1 MYIIKVD
8 GQEIYSPALSDD
20 PMQIISPRLQL
31 EVNAAG
37 SLSFIIPPG
46 HGAYNSI
53 HKLKSIVTMEQ
64 DGVEI
69 FRGRA
74 MEEKTDSYNQKEV
87 YCEGDLSFLL
97 DSVQRPFTFSGTA
110 LAYCTQAIATHNS
123 QVEAEKRFTIGNF
136 SALTDAT
143 VLNLE
148 SDGYTDTL
156 SAIQAVLEGHEGF
169 LRTRYANGV
178 NYLDFVTRSGA
189 NNGQAIEFGVNLVD
203 FENQTMAEEICT
215 VLLPIG
221 GMLEDGTTVTIA
233 SVNNGSDTIENTEA
247 IAQYGRIVKTYA
259 FDNVTDPAELL
270 KLARAKLDAMT
281 IGQTLTLQA
290 VDMHL
295 LDKQKGIILP
305 GVPVVIHTLP
315 HGVDKEDICISVDLD
330 PENPEKAVYT
340 FGEPAKTQ
348 SGTAALIANQMHTH
362 TRTVQQLYKH
372 YTETD
377 YTVKIHTGLL
387 DSHEEYLAQAKI
399 ELDGINGQLDLMVQK
414 DELISAINMSPESIQ
429 ISSSKINLVGY
440 VTMTQ
445 FEAKIADIESGWS
458 EYLYSSQLNADVANI
473 ESLNSGDIAAASVE
487 ASVMTIDGNAV
498 ATQAWVAN
506 QGYATAGWVTG
517 TALTPYATQAWCMSK
532 FVLKE

>member
-1 MYIIKVD
+1 MYTIKVD

-53 HKLKSIVTMEQ
+53 NKLKSIVTMEM

-110 LAYCTQAIATHNS
+110 LAYCTQAIATHNT
-123 QVEAEKRFTIGNF
+123 QVEKAKQFTLGDF

-156 SAIQAVLEGHEGF
+156 SAIQAVLAEHEGF

-178 NYLDFVTRSGA
+178 NHLDFVTRSGT
-189 NNGQAIEFGVNLVD
+189 NNGQTIEFGVNLVD
-203 FENQTMAEEICT
+203 FENQTMTEEICT

-233 SVNNGSDTIENTEA
+233 SVNNGSDVIEDAEA
-247 IAQYGRIVKTYA
+247 IAKYGRIVKTYA

-270 KLARAKLDAMT
+270 TKAKAKLDAMA

-295 LDKQKGIILP
+295 LDGEKGIILP

-330 PENPEKAVYT
+330 LENPEKSVYT
-340 FGEPAKTQ
+340 FGEAAKTQ

-362 TRTVQQLYKH
+362 TRTIQHIYKH

-399 ELDGINGQLDLMVQK
+399 EMDGINARLDLIVQK
-414 DELISAINMSPESIQ
+414 DELISAINMSPESIK
-429 ISSSKINLVGY
+429 ISSALIELDGATVVKCLEGLRVDVSHLETY
-440 VTMTQ
+440 SLY
-445 FEAKIADIESGWS
+445 ADDAFIT
-458 EYLYSSQLNADVANI
+458 LLDATT
-473 ESLNSGDIAAASVE
+473 L
-487 ASVMTIDGNAV
+487 TIGGETA
-498 ATQAWVAN
+498 ATQAWVEE
-506 QGYATAGWVTG
+506 QGYATASWVTG

-532 FVLKE
+532 FALKE